1 MLFMAAQAIA
11 LYQGVMKRTII
22 TAAIGSLA
30 ILMGSALVLAPA
42 NAQAQ
47 PKPDTEFCA
56 TMRAKDPG
64 GICTAK
70 GEYVTPEKVY
80 LPDGRVINRSTGD

>member
-1 MLFMAAQAIA
+1 MAAQAIP
-11 LYQGVMKRTII
+11 LYQGVMKRILF
-22 TAAIGSLA
+22 ASLAGSLA
-30 ILMGSALVLAPA
+30 LVAGGALVLMAPA

-56 TMRAKDPG
+56 KTRAQDPG

-80 LPDGRVINRSTGD
+80 KPDGTVINRSTGD

>member
-1 MLFMAAQAIA
+1 MAAQAIP
-11 LYQGVMKRTII
+11 LYQGVMSRTIFSAVPKVLTI
-22 TAAIGSLA
+22 ALA
-30 ILMGSALVLAPA
+30 LASVATPA
-42 NAQAQ
+42 FAQAQ

-56 TMRAKDPG
+56 KMRAKDPG

-80 LPDGRVINRSTGD
+80 KPDGTVINRSTGD

>member
-1 MLFMAAQAIA
+1 MAAQAIA
-11 LYQGVMKRTII
+11 VYQAVMNKPI
-22 TAAIGSLA
+22 LA
-30 ILMGSALVLAPA
+30 TFLGAVALVTVAAGFALAPA

-56 TMRAKDPG
+56 KMRAKDPG

-80 LPDGRVINRSTGD
+80 KPDGTVITRSTGD